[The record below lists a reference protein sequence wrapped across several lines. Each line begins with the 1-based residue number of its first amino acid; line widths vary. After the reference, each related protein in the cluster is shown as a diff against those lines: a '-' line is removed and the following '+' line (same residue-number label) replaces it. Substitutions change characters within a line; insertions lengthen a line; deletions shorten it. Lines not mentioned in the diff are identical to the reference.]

1 MGFPFHFGGEKTLN
15 PKGWTLFFLLFGM
28 EGRGK
33 GVYFDFFWVWCGG
46 GEVGWAPF
54 DKEVP
59 IVGHRC
65 GRAYLSKPPPKNGQ
79 NNVPTTMFYD
89 LFMCPRLKYD

>member
-1 MGFPFHFGGEKTLN
+1 
-15 PKGWTLFFLLFGM
+15 M

-33 GVYFDFFWVWCGG
+33 GGVYFYFLWVWCEG

-59 IVGHRC
+59 IVCQRC
-65 GRAYLSKPPPKNGQ
+65 GRAYISKPPPKNG
-79 NNVPTTMFYD
+79 
-89 LFMCPRLKYD
+89 